1 MLFAR
6 NALDK
11 SYAFCRRLS
20 RRSGS
25 SFYQGIKILPRQKR
39 RAMEALYAFM
49 RHTDDIVD
57 AQPSQADSLDATID
71 GRRNHLHHWR
81 TALEK
86 SLSEEDLLFA
96 DPDRTSMRLITEDDS
111 ISEFLLPALV
121 DTVKTFHIPVEY
133 LFAVFDG
140 VEMDLDRHRYE
151 TFDELKLYCQ
161 RVASAVGLACIH
173 IWGFNGQGTAE
184 GDAAFESAWQ
194 AGIALQLTNILRDL
208 KSDAAADRVYLPLE
222 DFRSSGYSIE
232 ELKNGVVND
241 SFHRLVRLEIDRAKQ
256 FYREG
261 AKLMTFLNRD
271 GRPIFAAMMA
281 AYVMLLK
288 KIRRRP
294 GDVFSRQ
301 IKLTKLDWLWCSA
314 WMIRLMNRLDNF
326 SEIIYTTLND
336 G

>member
-11 SYAFCRRLS
+11 SYVFCRRLT

-25 SFYQGIKILPRQKR
+25 NFYQGIKILPREKR

-57 AQPSQADSLDATID
+57 APPGQADSLNTSID
-71 GRRNHLHHWR
+71 RRRNQLHRWR
-81 TALEK
+81 TVLENA
-86 SLSEEDLLFA
+86 LSEEDLHGA
-96 DPDRTSMRLITEDDS
+96 DPDRPWMRSITEADS
-111 ISEFLLPALV
+111 IADSLLPALV
-121 DTVKTFHIPVEY
+121 DSVKKYQIPSEY

-173 IWGFNGQGTAE
+173 IWGFQGQGTAE
-184 GDAAFESAWQ
+184 GDAAFEAAWQ

-208 KSDAAADRVYLPLE
+208 KADAVAGRIYLPLE
-222 DFRSSGYSIE
+222 DLKTCGYSE
-232 ELKNGVVND
+232 DELKNGVVND
-241 SFHRLVRLEIDRAKQ
+241 AFHRLMRLEIDRAKQ
-256 FYREG
+256 FYGEG
-261 AKLMTFLNRD
+261 AKLLNFLNRD
-271 GRPIFAAMMA
+271 GRPIFEVMMV

-294 GDVFSRQ
+294 GNVFFRQ
-301 IKLTKLDWLWCSA
+301 IKLTKLDWLRCSVS
-314 WMIRLMNRLDNF
+314 IFHISKHLDNF
-326 SEIIYTTLND
+326 SEIISATLND
-336 G
+336 E